1 VPGALNFPVK
11 PSTIYGAIGRTA
23 EGQRNYAVMTN
34 ATPTLVIENLHVSV
48 EGKEILKGVS
58 LTVNQGEIHAL
69 MGPNGSGKSTLASTI
84 MGHPKYTVT
93 SGDIRF
99 RGESILNLPPDERAR
114 RGLFL
119 SMQYPVAIPGV
130 TLVNFMRRAVSA
142 VRGTDVPVR
151 EFTNL
156 LTSKMSL
163 LKVDREFARRYV
175 NEGFS
180 GGEKKKAEILQ
191 LAMLQPKIAVLDE
204 TDSGLDIDALKI
216 VANGVNTLRS
226 PDRAIVVVT
235 HYQRLLNHIIPD
247 YVHVLAEGRIVKS
260 GDKSLALELEQS
272 GYVGIEEFAET
283 VR

>member
-142 VRGTDVPVR
+142 VRGADVPVR

-204 TDSGLDIDALKI
+204 TDSGLDIDALRT
-216 VANGVNTLRS
+216 VAEGVS
-226 PDRAIVVVT
+226 AVVGPDLGVLIIT
-235 HYQRLLNHIIPD
+235 HYQRILNYIKPDHVHI
-247 YVHVLAEGRIVKS
+247 LAEGRVIRE
-260 GDKSLALELEQS
+260 GGPELAIEIENR
-272 GYVGIEEFAET
+272 GYDWLLSPTA
-283 VR
+283 

>member
-1 VPGALNFPVK
+1 
-11 PSTIYGAIGRTA
+11 
-23 EGQRNYAVMTN
+23 MTT
-34 ATPTLVIENLHVSV
+34 ATPTLAIENLHVSV

-84 MGHPKYTVT
+84 MGHPKYQVT
-93 SGDIRF
+93 EGDIRF
-99 RGESILNLPPDERAR
+99 RGESIVTLPPDERAR

-119 SMQYPVAIPGV
+119 SLQYPVAIPGV

-142 VRGTDVPVR
+142 VRGHEVPVR
-151 EFTNL
+151 EFTGL
-156 LTSKMSL
+156 LTDKMNL

-204 TDSGLDIDALKI
+204 TDSGLDVDALRT
-216 VANGVNTLRS
+216 VAEGVN
-226 PDRAIVVVT
+226 AVVGPELGILIIT
-235 HYQRLLNHIIPD
+235 HYQRILNYIKPNFVHI
-247 YVHVLAEGRIVKS
+247 LADGRMVREG
-260 GDKSLALELEQS
+260 GPELALEIENR
-272 GYVGIEEFAET
+272 GYDWLLSPTA
-283 VR
+283 